1 MNANPQ
7 LEIYADDVKCSHGST
22 TGQIDHEALF
32 YLRSRGLNKKRA
44 MELIVEGFAGDV
56 IQSIQNLDTKEY
68 VNDKVSLA
76 LRKIL
81 D

>member
-22 TGQIDHEALF
+22 TGQIDREALF
-32 YLRSRGLNKKRA
+32 YLRSRGLNKRA

-76 LRKIL
+76 LRRIL

>member
-1 MNANPQ
+1 
-7 LEIYADDVKCSHGST
+7 
-22 TGQIDHEALF
+22 
-32 YLRSRGLNKKRA
+32 

-76 LRKIL
+76 LRRIF